1 MDNVS
6 INRTKVGP
14 RCASLAAVG
23 STEAAMTTSW
33 TEYSN
38 RLASSSS
45 ASGAAAAKSGAP
57 ASARFLFSASAARS
71 ASSFFSVRPARLS
84 RFPADGMS
92 SPLRADPSLPA
103 APADPSTDPAGPA
116 PPGPMDVPVR
126 VPAAS
131 EAPVSFM
138 VGSEERSAT
147 ATLTTLS
154 LGGSKATTASPPA
167 SRSAAAVPFVAVT
180 KVGVAVV
187 APPPTRPRARG
198 PARPPPPA
206 PPPAAP
212 SAPLS
217 PRWVVGPMG
226 PWRISSNLG
235 REDSSGASSH
245 RKSCP
250 TVVATASGG
259 GTVARGVRPSAAVAV
274 VCILTRAP

>member
-6 INRTKVGP
+6 INRTKADP

-38 RLASSSS
+38 RFASSSS
-45 ASGAAAAKSGAP
+45 GSGAAAAKSGAP

-92 SPLRADPSLPA
+92 SPLRADPSLPV
-103 APADPSTDPAGPA
+103 APADPATDPAGSA
-116 PPGPMDVPVR
+116 PPDPMDVPVR
-126 VPAAS
+126 APAAS

-147 ATLTTLS
+147 AAALTTLS

-167 SRSAAAVPFVAVT
+167 SRSAAVVPFVAVT

-187 APPPTRPRARG
+187 APPPTRPPARG

-206 PPPAAP
+206 PPPAAL

-217 PRWVVGPMG
+217 PCRVVGPTG

-235 REDSSGASSH
+235 REDSWGVSSH

-250 TVVATASGG
+250 TVIATASGG
-259 GTVARGVRPSAAVAV
+259 GTVARGVP
-274 VCILTRAP
+274 TPAP